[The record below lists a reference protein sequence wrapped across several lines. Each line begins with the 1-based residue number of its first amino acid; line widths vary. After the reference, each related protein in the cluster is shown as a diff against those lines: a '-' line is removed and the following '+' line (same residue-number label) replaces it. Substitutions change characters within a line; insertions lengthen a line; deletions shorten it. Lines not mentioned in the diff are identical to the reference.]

1 MNLTLPRIY
10 TQLSFVWSPNEI
22 IFSMFVFQGDAH
34 ILQKWSRKQIG
45 NMHAVDWCSL
55 MKLFSNSCVLKS
67 GKLGCLPYIF
77 RGNARNMDSSTVQF
91 LWTLPEPLPF
101 PKHCERSPWRSEGEA
116 EAGNKSLGA
125 GEVTTQE
132 DGGRE
137 RNKKASLPL
146 LASSGAV
153 SSRVWLDKWLR
164 QTLTSVLPAFGLW
177 RWAPDRAP
185 LCCAWV
191 SGMCSCPSFPHTL
204 LGRKSCIFERPGKFR
219 GAPLFWI

>member
-1 MNLTLPRIY
+1 M
-10 TQLSFVWSPNEI
+10 LSYET
-22 IFSMFVFQGDAH
+22 FQ
-34 ILQKWSRKQIG
+34 
-45 NMHAVDWCSL
+45 
-55 MKLFSNSCVLKS
+55 
-67 GKLGCLPYIF
+67 
-77 RGNARNMDSSTVQF
+77 QF
-91 LWTLPEPLPF
+91 LCAQVRKIRMPPLHIQRQCTQHGQQHSSISLNTSWAPPLSQAQREEP
-101 PKHCERSPWRSEGEA
+101 RRSE
-116 EAGNKSLGA
+116 

-153 SSRVWLDKWLR
+153 SSCVWLNKWLR

-177 RWAPDRAP
+177 RRAPDRAP
-185 LCCAWV
+185 CVVRGYQACAHV
-191 SGMCSCPSFPHTL
+191 PPSHTL

>member
-1 MNLTLPRIY
+1 M
-10 TQLSFVWSPNEI
+10 LSYET
-22 IFSMFVFQGDAH
+22 FQ
-34 ILQKWSRKQIG
+34 
-45 NMHAVDWCSL
+45 
-55 MKLFSNSCVLKS
+55 
-67 GKLGCLPYIF
+67 
-77 RGNARNMDSSTVQF
+77 QF
-91 LWTLPEPLPF
+91 LCAQVRKIMMPPLHIQRQCTQHGQQHSSISLNTSWAPPLFQAQQEEP
-101 PKHCERSPWRSEGEA
+101 RRSEGEA

-153 SSRVWLDKWLR
+153 SSCVWLNKWLR

-177 RWAPDRAP
+177 RQAPDRAP

-204 LGRKSCIFERPGKFR
+204 LGRKSCIFKRPGKFR